1 MSDIITHHYF
11 DIDAETVCIVCNE
24 HIPNMKNTI
33 EKIITELT
41 NK

>member
-24 HIPNMKNTI
+24 RIPDMKKTI